1 MKRAILILTFLLK
14 ISLISIWLPK
24 NTSPILPNRRLKPR
38 GGKSFYR
45 KYACFLLVCRF
56 FKDVR
61 MTDDEINTVLARSA
75 RSVRRGMFDRRSR
88 VETDGN
94 GPETD
99 EVRFSVGGKY
109 FKKWQDVIEQ
119 FKKDLE
125 GVELNQEQRDIYDVV
140 LRQKD
145 KIRLRINDLNE
156 LEDIFVNSGTRKK
169 AYKNLYLCIMPV
181 FAIR

>member
-1 MKRAILILTFLLK
+1 MAFAK
-14 ISLISIWLPK
+14 LPYFK
-24 NTSPILPNRRLKPR
+24 NV
-38 GGKSFYR
+38 
-45 KYACFLLVCRF
+45 A
-56 FKDVR
+56 
-61 MTDDEINTVLARSA
+61 MTDEQINLVIARSA
-75 RSVRRGMFDRRSR
+75 RKVRKGIFDRKS
-88 VETDGN
+88 VVTSKVPEDGA
-94 GPETD
+94 GD
-99 EVRFSVGGKY
+99 GGVRFSVGGKY

-156 LEDIFVNSGTRKK
+156 LEDIFVNFGTRKK